1 MFQITYKQRNVYCGL
16 LCCITNEC
24 LRDTAS
30 FFFQDLLFGS
40 FSPFLFSLSF
50 FFSLL
55 SPGISELGGCFY
67 TQLNLNS
74 PKTEPT
80 GQQADNGIARLPS
93 AGITGPCRACVI
105 EEMGFLN
112 FKVTTIVKNH
122 QTQTESSPSL
132 ASTNFC
138 FYTQSGSRRGQENQV
153 RWGWWGSFRTFVY
166 FVEQGDKLITAQ
178 RSGNPAT
185 SIDSDCCSGLTAPPN
200 PPSMPALLLHRSS
213 QNPRSVHPSQ
223 PIRWFSFAKRPHWGL
238 NRPAVFSGQ
247 TDFQVVIS
255 YNYYY

>member
-153 RWGWWGSFRTFVY
+153 R
-166 FVEQGDKLITAQ
+166 
-178 RSGNPAT
+178 
-185 SIDSDCCSGLTAPPN
+185 
-200 PPSMPALLLHRSS
+200 
-213 QNPRSVHPSQ
+213 
-223 PIRWFSFAKRPHWGL
+223 
-238 NRPAVFSGQ
+238 
-247 TDFQVVIS
+247 
-255 YNYYY
+255 